1 MINVTPA
8 QATAA
13 GFTLIKG
20 AGERVQLWSG
30 ADAGGDSVM
39 YVMDAQA
46 GVAVKVDD
54 YDGATML
61 AVAAAAV
68 LVDLVQASG
77 LGAATKTA
85 KIKVITD
92 ALEHL

>member
-1 MINVTPA
+1 MINITPA

-13 GFTLIKG
+13 GFSVIKG

-30 ADAGGDSVM
+30 ADGEGNSVM
-39 YVMDAQA
+39 YVMDAEK
-46 GVAVKVDD
+46 GRAVQVND

-68 LVDLVQASG
+68 VVDLVQASG

-92 ALEHL
+92 ALEYL

>member
-8 QATAA
+8 EATAA
-13 GFTLIKG
+13 GFTIVKG
-20 AGERVQLWSG
+20 SGERVQLWSG
-30 ADAGGDSVM
+30 TSGKGESVM
-39 YVMDAQA
+39 YVMDSQV

-68 LVDLVQASG
+68 LVDLIQASG